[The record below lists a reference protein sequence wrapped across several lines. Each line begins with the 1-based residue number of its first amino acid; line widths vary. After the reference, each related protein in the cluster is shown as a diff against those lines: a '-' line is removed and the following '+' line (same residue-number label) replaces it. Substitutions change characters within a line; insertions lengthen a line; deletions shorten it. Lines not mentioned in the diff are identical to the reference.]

1 MKKIIAVTLSL
12 ALALSLYACGKK
24 DGDLGKQT
32 SIDNDNGYTVIQEV
46 LTFKY
51 SDEED
56 TFKGNENAKTSGF
69 VTNQDNAESGVKTKT
84 EALGVAKKEVADK
97 YNKVKFAFDRTAG
110 IWKVI
115 FLLDTQNGEQTDSK
129 TVMTVYVDEDGY
141 TLATVK

>member
-1 MKKIIAVTLSL
+1 MKKIIAVTLSF

-24 DGDLGKQT
+24 DGDYGKQT
-32 SIDNDNGYTVIQEV
+32 SIDNANGYTVIQEV

-84 EALGVAKKEVADK
+84 EALNVAKKEVTDK
-97 YNKVKFAFDRTAG
+97 YNKIKFAFDRTAG
-110 IWKVI
+110 IWKVT
-115 FLLDTQNGEQTDSK
+115 FLFDTQTGDKTDSK